1 MLLKWLGQVGAAAHV
16 DCAVA
21 VSVPFELEKAA
32 WRLER
37 GFSRIYQARLLHSLK
52 ASVARKHRQEL
63 LPAEL
68 GDLSAVHSFRDFDDV
83 VTAPLHGFR
92 DASHYY
98 QESSSRQYLKGIRV
112 PTLILHALDDPFM
125 TPDAVPT
132 PAELSRCTTLE
143 LSRRGGH
150 VGFVA
155 VPLAQRLCDGCR
167 RAHTVHDHRHRHAAV
182 AAVGGER
189 VRTGH
194 TRQSVPGR
202 ADPGVYS
209 RAHQSGGGL
218 RGAEGWGKN
227 PGKRID
233 LAVREQA
240 RSYGGTARTRGFRGP
255 ARSYTTSCVPSFAA
269 NRLLPATP

>member
-1 MLLKWLGQVGAAAHV
+1 MHFRGCSGETNRLARSYHSGETGDLELVLRTLREREPGSPIALVGYSLGGNVLLKWLGQVGAAAHV

-155 VPLAQRLCDGCR
+155 GRWPWRPRYWLDERIPAFIHAHINQAADCGEQR
-167 RAHTVHDHRHRHAAV
+167 A
-182 AAVGGER
+182 GG
-189 VRTGH
+189 RTL
-194 TRQSVPGR
+194 VN
-202 ADPGVYS
+202 
-209 RAHQSGGGL
+209 
-218 RGAEGWGKN
+218 E
-227 PGKRID
+227 
-233 LAVREQA
+233 
-240 RSYGGTARTRGFRGP
+240 
-255 ARSYTTSCVPSFAA
+255 
-269 NRLLPATP
+269 